1 MPTKKSTRR
10 SHRKPQPSAAVF
22 NYRAARAA
30 MLDRL
35 ADIELQRGYHHAA
48 EQLAHRAERL
58 REDAR

>member
-1 MPTKKSTRR
+1 MPTKRPTRR

-35 ADIELQRGYHHAA
+35 ADQQLQAGFHH
-48 EQLAHRAERL
+48 QAERL
-58 REDAR
+58 AHQAAEMRSDAR